1 MTPGLLSSLL
11 SPFNVHLISANQLSL
26 DIPKLS
32 TPKPS
37 PCSSLCLGV
46 LVPSCSA
53 HSSWHGFLPS
63 AHQVWPLLE
72 AGSPRCSLLHVP
84 GPQVLV
90 HSRSAGW
97 QPLDLGLA
105 AGYPPLSVRLEALAS
120 HDCPPPPQ
128 GNCYVWN
135 LTGGI
140 GDEVTQLIPKTKIPA
155 HTRYALQCRFSPD
168 STCVQGW
175 GAGGGV
181 PGAGGLM
188 RWGLLGG
195 QHGCAGWERLLEL

>member
-1 MTPGLLSSLL
+1 MASCPQPIRCGPCSGPGL
-11 SPFNVHLISANQLSL
+11 PGA
-26 DIPKLS
+26 
-32 TPKPS
+32 
-37 PCSSLCLGV
+37 PC
-46 LVPSCSA
+46 
-53 HSSWHGFLPS
+53 HMFL
-63 AHQVWPLLE
+63 A
-72 AGSPRCSLLHVP
+72 
-84 GPQVLV
+84 PQVLV
-90 HSRSAGW
+90 HSRSAEW

-105 AGYPPLSVRLEALAS
+105 AGYPPQPVRPEAPAS
-120 HDCPPPPQ
+120 RDFPPSRQ

-168 STCVQGW
+168 STCVQGR

-188 RWGLLGG
+188 RWVCLEDSTGVRDGS
-195 QHGCAGWERLLEL
+195 GC

>member
-1 MTPGLLSSLL
+1 MKSMEGGTRGAV
-11 SPFNVHLISANQLSL
+11 N
-26 DIPKLS
+26 
-32 TPKPS
+32 TW
-37 PCSSLCLGV
+37 GG
-46 LVPSCSA
+46 A
-53 HSSWHGFLPS
+53 HS
-63 AHQVWPLLE
+63 Q
-72 AGSPRCSLLHVP
+72 GSPRCSLSHVP

-90 HSRSAGW
+90 HSRSAEW
-97 QPLDLGLA
+97 QPLDLSLA
-105 AGYPPLSVRLEALAS
+105 AGYPPPPVRPEAPAS
-120 HDCPPPPQ
+120 CDFPPSWQ

-168 STCVQGW
+168 STCVQGQ

-188 RWGLLGG
+188 RWVCLEDSTGVRDGS
-195 QHGCAGWERLLEL
+195 GC